1 MAALKLPGLRR
12 GNPDRP
18 TMKERIRA
26 AAATTAR
33 IFHFPHRPKA
43 AEASAPPA
51 AAAPGLPDPD
61 TALLALAPELERR
74 CAECPRLWAV
84 KWEDDTMTNTAT
96 ETRSVVVEREIPFP
110 PEKI

>member
-1 MAALKLPGLRR
+1 MRPVVFAGELALLGLSLALTAPVLA
-12 GNPDRP
+12 GPD
-18 TMKERIRA
+18 A
-26 AAATTAR
+26 
-33 IFHFPHRPKA
+33 
-43 AEASAPPA
+43 
-51 AAAPGLPDPD
+51 
-61 TALLALAPELERR
+61 ALLALAPELERR